1 MIRDGEIYQPWFDGR
16 TQAQRSD
23 QGRFDAGWLHDQTV
37 ALMDS
42 RESYFRYLR
51 AAVRTDPMG
60 ALAGAGVPVTIA
72 APGDFRRV
80 ISATLKETG
89 HPAP

>member
-37 ALMDS
+37 AMMDS
-42 RESYFRYLR
+42 RESYFRYPR